1 MQSHIKYLIGSIRS
15 TYYLGPKLR
24 PYGTHPIWFESFLKV
39 KNISNNHIII
49 LLSTK
54 ILAAIDES
62 ESAKKTFE
70 ESIYLAQKCNSKLD
84 VAHVV

>member
-1 MQSHIKYLIGSIRS
+1 M
-15 TYYLGPKLR
+15 
-24 PYGTHPIWFESFLKV
+24 KV